1 MSFKRIKIIGVLLV
15 LVYFIYI
22 QALVFNQTKQIK
34 QLEER
39 NKQII
44 TLSERIKSDS
54 ISIQNFNIKI
64 DLLEDECDLL
74 QEENNLFGSLLSEQ
88 ERNYVIDKVYE
99 DY

>member
-1 MSFKRIKIIGVLLV
+1 MSFQRIKIIGVLLV

-64 DLLEDECDLL
+64 ELLEDECDLL